1 MSRLIDHLITDIRAH
16 TENEEF
22 SDSIGIDDEEFV
34 GFLNDAQYRLHSLI
48 VQNHS
53 SIFLEEKVIQTVVRQ
68 QNYTLPSDIYIKN
81 KVSGVEY
88 SYNSDT
94 KNYYFLKPIT
104 QRNRS
109 NQEGTPINYIRQSGK
124 ILLSPIPLDT
134 GAQIRVTYVRQ
145 ISRIDKRRASV
156 SSTTLDTSANTI
168 TALSFDVSTDTIDST
183 ALNKYNF
190 FSIVDKNGTI
200 KMKDIPYD
208 SYDTSTG
215 VVTLTAGFVFEEGES
230 IAVGDYV
237 CSGKNSTT
245 HSEFPEEIERYL
257 IAYCTWKIFKRDSSV
272 DSQEQ
277 TQELLEMERDIVAGY
292 ADPTDDIYEIP
303 DINDDYDTHGRWS
316 Y

>member
-34 GFLNDAQYRLHSLI
+34 RFLNDAQYRLHSLI
-48 VQNHS
+48 IQNHS
-53 SIFLEEKVIQTVVRQ
+53 SIFLQEKVIPVVARQ
-68 QNYTLPSDIYIKN
+68 QSYALPSDIYIKN

-88 SYNSDT
+88 SYNSDN
-94 KNYYFLKPIT
+94 KNYYFLKPVT
-104 QRNRS
+104 RRLRS
-109 NQEGTPINYIRQSGK
+109 NQEGTPIEYIRQSGEV
-124 ILLSPIPLDT
+124 LLSPIPLDI
-134 GAQIRVTYVRQ
+134 GGQIRVTYVRQ
-145 ISRIDKRRASV
+145 ISKIDKRRGSIASV
-156 SSTTLDTSANTI
+156 TLDNSANTI
-168 TALSFDVSTDTIDST
+168 TALSFNVSSDSIDFT
-183 ALNKYNF
+183 AIDKYNF
-190 FSIVDKNGTI
+190 ISIADKNGNI

-208 SYDTSTG
+208 SYDTGTG
-215 VVTLTAGFVFEEGES
+215 VITVSAGFIFEEGET
-230 IAVGDYV
+230 IEVGDYV

-245 HSEFPEEIERYL
+245 HSEFPEEVERYL
-257 IAYCTWKIFKRDSSV
+257 IAYCAWKILKRDSSV

-303 DINDDYDTHGRWS
+303 DINDDNDPYTWL